1 MAFFWVFSQS
11 HLQRSMTIPNLMF
24 YVRLV
29 ALVSFAFYA
38 QIAQAAGLL
47 RDSDIEEGLSQ
58 LAAPVLIAAGLSP
71 VSTKILVVNDDRLN
85 AFVIDRRHIF
95 LHSGLILRSK
105 TPEML
110 QSVIAHEAA
119 HIANGHIARRRQALQ
134 LTRNAAN
141 FGTALAVAVGAA
153 SGSGQAA
160 TGIALGIRGS
170 ATRKF
175 LSHSRAEESS
185 ADQSA
190 LGYMVRSGINPMGM
204 VDTLDMF
211 VGQENLIV
219 GRQDPYV
226 RSHPLTRDRM
236 RSVET
241 MAMAH
246 DDLPSDPGM
255 VYWHARVVGK
265 LSAFQRAPSW
275 TLGRV
280 KDSHSEDIKHMR
292 SAIAHGRAGQL
303 NLAIQAIDRA
313 IAQRPN
319 DPFYQD
325 LKAEL
330 YMRNRAF
337 SKVRAHTKRPMIC
350 APKMPLYLPVMVAHY
365 WRMGNFHRL
374 WIFWNGRACVI
385 FATAPCCGIWALP
398 IPNWAR
404 MLWPHWSLRND
415 MHCRAALRMPKCTR
429 TAPLLDCP
437 LALPAGSA
445 PKTS

>member
-1 MAFFWVFSQS
+1 
-11 HLQRSMTIPNLMF
+11 MTIPNLMF

-280 KDSHSEDIKHMR
+280 KNSHSEDIKHMR
-292 SAIAHGRAGQL
+292 SAIAHGRAGQI

-337 SKVRAHTKRPMIC
+337 SQSARAYKKAHDMRPKDAIILAGYGRALLADGQFSQALDILERARVRDFRNSALLRDLGVAYSKLGKNAMASLVTAERYALQGRIKDAKVHANRA
-350 APKMPLYLPVMVAHY
+350 AAGLPVGSPS
-365 WRMGNFHRL
+365 WQ
-374 WIFWNGRACVI
+374 RAQDVVDI
-385 FATAPCCGIWALP
+385 
-398 IPNWAR
+398 R
-404 MLWPHWSLRND
+404 
-415 MHCRAALRMPKCTR
+415 
-429 TAPLLDCP
+429 
-437 LALPAGSA
+437 
-445 PKTS
+445 

>member
-1 MAFFWVFSQS
+1 
-11 HLQRSMTIPNLMF
+11 MF

-29 ALVSFAFYA
+29 ALVSFALYA
-38 QIAQAAGLL
+38 QTAQAAGLL

-292 SAIAHGRAGQL
+292 SAIAHGRAGQI

-337 SKVRAHTKRPMIC
+337 SQSARAYKKAHDMRPKDAIILAGYGRALLADRQFSQALDILERARVRDFRNSALLRDLGVAYSKLGKNAMASLVTAERYALQGRIKDAKVHANRA
-350 APKMPLYLPVMVAHY
+350 AAGLPVGSPS
-365 WRMGNFHRL
+365 WQ
-374 WIFWNGRACVI
+374 RAQDVVDI
-385 FATAPCCGIWALP
+385 
-398 IPNWAR
+398 R
-404 MLWPHWSLRND
+404 
-415 MHCRAALRMPKCTR
+415 
-429 TAPLLDCP
+429 
-437 LALPAGSA
+437 
-445 PKTS
+445 

>member
-1 MAFFWVFSQS
+1 
-11 HLQRSMTIPNLMF
+11 MTIPNLMF

-153 SGSGQAA
+153 SGSAQAA

-280 KDSHSEDIKHMR
+280 KNSHSEDIKHMR

-337 SKVRAHTKRPMIC
+337 SQSARAYKKAHDMRPKDAIILAGYGRALLADGQFLQALDILERARVRDFRNSALLRDLGVAYSKLGKNAMASLVTAERYALQGRIKDAKVHANRA
-350 APKMPLYLPVMVAHY
+350 AAGLPVGSPS
-365 WRMGNFHRL
+365 WQ
-374 WIFWNGRACVI
+374 RAQDVVDI
-385 FATAPCCGIWALP
+385 
-398 IPNWAR
+398 R
-404 MLWPHWSLRND
+404 
-415 MHCRAALRMPKCTR
+415 
-429 TAPLLDCP
+429 
-437 LALPAGSA
+437 
-445 PKTS
+445 

>member
-1 MAFFWVFSQS
+1 MA
-11 HLQRSMTIPNLMF
+11 IPNLML
-24 YVRLV
+24 YLRL
-29 ALVSFAFYA
+29 AAFVTLITCA
-38 QIAQAAGLL
+38 QIAHSAGLL
-47 RDSDIEEGLSQ
+47 RDSDIEEGLSR

-71 VSTKILVVNDDRLN
+71 VSTKVLVVDDDRLN

-134 LTRNAAN
+134 LSRNAAN
-141 FGTALAVAVGAA
+141 FGTALAVAIGAA
-153 SGSGQAA
+153 SGSGEAA
-160 TGIALGIRGS
+160 TGIALGVRGS

-190 LGYMVRSGINPMGM
+190 LGYMVRSGVNPMGM
-204 VDTLDMF
+204 VDTLNIF
-211 VGQENLIV
+211 VGQENLVV

-246 DDLPSDPGM
+246 DDLSSDPDM

-265 LSAFQRAPSW
+265 LSAFQREPSW

-280 KDSHSEDIKHMR
+280 NDSHSEDIKHMR
-292 SAIAHGRAGQL
+292 SAIAHGRTG
-303 NLAIQAIDRA
+303 NPTSAIQSIDRA
-313 IAQRPN
+313 LALRPD

-337 SKVRAHTKRPMIC
+337 SDSARAYKKAHDLRPKDAIILAGYGRALLADGKFSRALDILEQARVRDFRNSALLRDLGVTYSKLGKHAMASLVTAERYALRGRIKD
-350 APKMPLYLPVMVAHY
+350 AKMHANRAAAGLPVGSPS
-365 WRMGNFHRL
+365 WQ
-374 WIFWNGRACVI
+374 RAQDVI
-385 FATAPCCGIWALP
+385 DI
-398 IPNWAR
+398 R
-404 MLWPHWSLRND
+404 
-415 MHCRAALRMPKCTR
+415 
-429 TAPLLDCP
+429 
-437 LALPAGSA
+437 
-445 PKTS
+445 

>member
-1 MAFFWVFSQS
+1 MA
-11 HLQRSMTIPNLMF
+11 IPNLMLSL
-24 YVRLV
+24 RLT
-29 ALVSFAFYA
+29 AFVSLITCA
-38 QIAQAAGLL
+38 QIAHSAGLL
-47 RDSDIEEGLSQ
+47 RDSDIEEGLSR
-58 LAAPVLIAAGLSP
+58 LATPVLIAAGLSP
-71 VSTKILVVNDDRLN
+71 VSTKVLVVDDDRLN

-134 LTRNAAN
+134 LSRNAAN
-141 FGTALAVAVGAA
+141 FGTALAIAVGAA
-153 SGSGQAA
+153 SGSGEAA
-160 TGIALGIRGS
+160 TGIALGVRGS

-190 LGYMVRSGINPMGM
+190 LRYMVRSGINPTGM
-204 VDTLDMF
+204 MDTLDIF
-211 VGQENLIV
+211 VGQENLVV

-226 RSHPLTRDRM
+226 RSHPLTRDRI
-236 RSVET
+236 RSIEN

-246 DDLPSDPGM
+246 DDLPSDPDM

-275 TLGRV
+275 TLGRI
-280 KDSHSEDIKHMR
+280 KDSHSEDIKHIR
-292 SAIAHGRAGQL
+292 SAIAHGRAG
-303 NLAIQAIDRA
+303 NLTSAIKSIDRA
-313 IAQRPN
+313 LNLRPD

-337 SKVRAHTKRPMIC
+337 SDSARAYKKAHELRPKDAIILAGYGRALLADGKFTRALDILEQARVRDFRNSALLRDLGVTYSKLGKRAMASLVTAERYALRGRIKD
-350 APKMPLYLPVMVAHY
+350 AKMHAKRAATGLPVGSPS
-365 WRMGNFHRL
+365 WHR
-374 WIFWNGRACVI
+374 AQDVI
-385 FATAPCCGIWALP
+385 EI
-398 IPNWAR
+398 R
-404 MLWPHWSLRND
+404 
-415 MHCRAALRMPKCTR
+415 
-429 TAPLLDCP
+429 
-437 LALPAGSA
+437 
-445 PKTS
+445 

>member
-1 MAFFWVFSQS
+1 
-11 HLQRSMTIPNLMF
+11 MTIPNLMF

-204 VDTLDMF
+204 VDTLYMF

-275 TLGRV
+275 TLGRI
-280 KDSHSEDIKHMR
+280 KNSHSEDIKHMR

-337 SKVRAHTKRPMIC
+337 SQSARAYKKAHDMRPKDAIILAGYGRALLADGQFSQALDILERSRVRDFRNSALLRDLGVAYSKLGKNAMASLVTAERYALQGRIKDAKVHANRA
-350 APKMPLYLPVMVAHY
+350 AAGLPVGSPS
-365 WRMGNFHRL
+365 WQ
-374 WIFWNGRACVI
+374 RAQDVVDI
-385 FATAPCCGIWALP
+385 
-398 IPNWAR
+398 R
-404 MLWPHWSLRND
+404 
-415 MHCRAALRMPKCTR
+415 
-429 TAPLLDCP
+429 
-437 LALPAGSA
+437 
-445 PKTS
+445 

>member
-1 MAFFWVFSQS
+1 MA
-11 HLQRSMTIPNLMF
+11 IPNLMLSL
-24 YVRLV
+24 RL
-29 ALVSFAFYA
+29 AAFVSLITCA
-38 QIAQAAGLL
+38 QIAHSAGLL
-47 RDSDIEEGLSQ
+47 RDSDIEEGLSR

-71 VSTKILVVNDDRLN
+71 VSTKVLVVDDDRLN

-134 LTRNAAN
+134 LSRNAAN

-153 SGSGQAA
+153 IGSGEAA
-160 TGIALGIRGS
+160 TGIALGVRGS

-204 VDTLDMF
+204 VDTLDIF
-211 VGQENLIV
+211 VGQENLVV

-246 DDLPSDPGM
+246 DDLPSDPDM

-280 KDSHSEDIKHMR
+280 KDSHTEDIKHMR
-292 SAIAHGRAGQL
+292 SAIAHGRAG
-303 NLAIQAIDRA
+303 NLTSAIQSIDRA
-313 IAQRPN
+313 LALRPD
-319 DPFYQD
+319 DPFYLD

-337 SKVRAHTKRPMIC
+337 SDSARAYKKAHDLRPKDAIILAGYGRALLADGKFSRALDILEQARVRDFRNSALLRDLGVAYSKLGKHAMASLVTAERYALRGRIKD
-350 APKMPLYLPVMVAHY
+350 AKMHANRAAAGLPVGSPS
-365 WRMGNFHRL
+365 WQ
-374 WIFWNGRACVI
+374 RAQDVI
-385 FATAPCCGIWALP
+385 DI
-398 IPNWAR
+398 R
-404 MLWPHWSLRND
+404 
-415 MHCRAALRMPKCTR
+415 
-429 TAPLLDCP
+429 
-437 LALPAGSA
+437 
-445 PKTS
+445 

>member
-1 MAFFWVFSQS
+1 
-11 HLQRSMTIPNLMF
+11 MTIPNLMF

-95 LHSGLILRSK
+95 LHSGLILRSN

-153 SGSGQAA
+153 SGSAQAA

-292 SAIAHGRAGQL
+292 SAIAHGRAGQI

-337 SKVRAHTKRPMIC
+337 SQSARAYKKAHDMRPKDAIILAGYGRALLADRQFSQALDILERARVRDFRNSALLRDLGVAYSKLGKNAMASLVTAERYALQGRIKDAKVHANRA
-350 APKMPLYLPVMVAHY
+350 AAGLPVGSPS
-365 WRMGNFHRL
+365 WQ
-374 WIFWNGRACVI
+374 RAQDVVDI
-385 FATAPCCGIWALP
+385 
-398 IPNWAR
+398 R
-404 MLWPHWSLRND
+404 
-415 MHCRAALRMPKCTR
+415 
-429 TAPLLDCP
+429 
-437 LALPAGSA
+437 
-445 PKTS
+445 

>member
-1 MAFFWVFSQS
+1 MA
-11 HLQRSMTIPNLMF
+11 IPNLML
-24 YVRLV
+24 YLRL
-29 ALVSFAFYA
+29 AAFVTLITCA
-38 QIAQAAGLL
+38 QIAHSAGLL
-47 RDSDIEEGLSQ
+47 RDSDIEEGLSR

-71 VSTKILVVNDDRLN
+71 VSTKVLVVDDDRLN

-134 LTRNAAN
+134 LSRNAAN
-141 FGTALAVAVGAA
+141 FGTALAVAIGAA
-153 SGSGQAA
+153 SGSGEAA
-160 TGIALGIRGS
+160 TGIALGVRGS

-190 LGYMVRSGINPMGM
+190 LGYMVRSGVNPMGM
-204 VDTLDMF
+204 VDTLNIF
-211 VGQENLIV
+211 VGQENLVV

-246 DDLPSDPGM
+246 DDLSSDPDM

-275 TLGRV
+275 TLRRV
-280 KDSHSEDIKHMR
+280 KDSHSKDIKHMR
-292 SAIAHGRAGQL
+292 SAIAHGRTG
-303 NLAIQAIDRA
+303 NPTSAIQSIDRA
-313 IAQRPN
+313 LALRPD

-337 SKVRAHTKRPMIC
+337 SDSARAYKKAHDLRPKDAIILAGYGRALLADGKFSRALDILEQARVRDFRNSALLRDLGVAYSKLGKHAMASLVTAERYALRGRIKD
-350 APKMPLYLPVMVAHY
+350 AKMHANRAAAGLPVGSPS
-365 WRMGNFHRL
+365 WQ
-374 WIFWNGRACVI
+374 RAQDVI
-385 FATAPCCGIWALP
+385 DI
-398 IPNWAR
+398 R
-404 MLWPHWSLRND
+404 
-415 MHCRAALRMPKCTR
+415 
-429 TAPLLDCP
+429 
-437 LALPAGSA
+437 
-445 PKTS
+445 

>member
-1 MAFFWVFSQS
+1 
-11 HLQRSMTIPNLMF
+11 MTIPNLMF

-280 KDSHSEDIKHMR
+280 KNSHSEDIKHMR

-337 SKVRAHTKRPMIC
+337 SQSARAYKKAHDMRPKDAIILAGYGRALLADRQFSQALDILERARVRDFRNSALLRDLGVAYSKLGKNAMASLVTAERYALQGRIKDAKVHANRA
-350 APKMPLYLPVMVAHY
+350 AAGLPVGSPS
-365 WRMGNFHRL
+365 WQ
-374 WIFWNGRACVI
+374 RAQDVVDI
-385 FATAPCCGIWALP
+385 
-398 IPNWAR
+398 R
-404 MLWPHWSLRND
+404 
-415 MHCRAALRMPKCTR
+415 
-429 TAPLLDCP
+429 
-437 LALPAGSA
+437 
-445 PKTS
+445 

>member
-1 MAFFWVFSQS
+1 
-11 HLQRSMTIPNLMF
+11 MTIPNLMF

-337 SKVRAHTKRPMIC
+337 FQSARAYKKAHDMRPKDAIILAGYGRALLADGQFSQALDILERARVRDFRNSALLRDLGVAYSKLGKNAMASLVTAERYALQGRIKDAKVHANRA
-350 APKMPLYLPVMVAHY
+350 AAGLPVGSPS
-365 WRMGNFHRL
+365 WQ
-374 WIFWNGRACVI
+374 RAQDVVDI
-385 FATAPCCGIWALP
+385 
-398 IPNWAR
+398 R
-404 MLWPHWSLRND
+404 
-415 MHCRAALRMPKCTR
+415 
-429 TAPLLDCP
+429 
-437 LALPAGSA
+437 
-445 PKTS
+445 

>member
-1 MAFFWVFSQS
+1 MA
-11 HLQRSMTIPNLMF
+11 IPNLILSL
-24 YVRLV
+24 RLV
-29 ALVSFAFYA
+29 ALTLMLSCA

-47 RDSDIEEGLSQ
+47 RDSDIEAGLSR

-71 VSTKILVVNDDRLN
+71 VTTKILVVDDDRLN

-134 LTRNAAN
+134 LSRSAAA

-153 SGSGQAA
+153 SGSGEAA
-160 TGIALGIRGS
+160 TGIALGVSGS

-211 VGQENLIV
+211 VGQENLVV

-226 RSHPLTRDRM
+226 RSHPLTRERK

-246 DDLPSDPGM
+246 DDIPSDPNM
-255 VYWHARVVGK
+255 IYWHARVVGK

-275 TLGRV
+275 TLGRA
-280 KDSHSEDIKHMR
+280 KNSYSEDIKHMR
-292 SAIAHGRAGQL
+292 TAIAHGRAGKL
-303 NLAIQAIDRA
+303 SAAISAIDAALAI
-313 IAQRPN
+313 RPN
-319 DPFYQD
+319 DPYYQD

-337 SKVRAHTKRPMIC
+337 SQSAKEYKKAHDLLPKDAIILAGYGRALLANGKFSPALDILEQARVRDFRNRALLRDLGVAYSKLGKNAMASLVTAERYALQGRIKDAKVHANRAS
-350 APKMPLYLPVMVAHY
+350 AGLPVGSPS
-365 WRMGNFHRL
+365 WQ
-374 WIFWNGRACVI
+374 RAQDVI
-385 FATAPCCGIWALP
+385 DI
-398 IPNWAR
+398 R
-404 MLWPHWSLRND
+404 
-415 MHCRAALRMPKCTR
+415 
-429 TAPLLDCP
+429 
-437 LALPAGSA
+437 
-445 PKTS
+445 

>member
-1 MAFFWVFSQS
+1 
-11 HLQRSMTIPNLMF
+11 MTIPNLMF

-204 VDTLDMF
+204 VDTLYMF

-280 KDSHSEDIKHMR
+280 KDSHSEDIKHMH

-337 SKVRAHTKRPMIC
+337 FQSARAYKKAHDMRPKDAIILAGYGRALLADGQFSQALDILERARVRDFRNSALLRDLGVAYSKLGKNAMASLVTAERYALQGRIKDAKVHANRA
-350 APKMPLYLPVMVAHY
+350 AAGLPVGSPS
-365 WRMGNFHRL
+365 WQ
-374 WIFWNGRACVI
+374 RAQDVVDI
-385 FATAPCCGIWALP
+385 
-398 IPNWAR
+398 R
-404 MLWPHWSLRND
+404 
-415 MHCRAALRMPKCTR
+415 
-429 TAPLLDCP
+429 
-437 LALPAGSA
+437 
-445 PKTS
+445 

>member
-1 MAFFWVFSQS
+1 
-11 HLQRSMTIPNLMF
+11 MTIPNLIF

-280 KDSHSEDIKHMR
+280 MDSHSGDIKHMR

-303 NLAIQAIDRA
+303 NLAISAIDRA

-337 SKVRAHTKRPMIC
+337 SQSARAYKKAHDMRPKDAIILAGYGRALLADGQFSQALDILERARVRDFRNSALLRDLGVAYSKLGKNAMASLVTAERYALQGRIKDAKVHANRA
-350 APKMPLYLPVMVAHY
+350 AAGLPVGSPS
-365 WRMGNFHRL
+365 WQ
-374 WIFWNGRACVI
+374 RAQDVVDI
-385 FATAPCCGIWALP
+385 
-398 IPNWAR
+398 R
-404 MLWPHWSLRND
+404 
-415 MHCRAALRMPKCTR
+415 
-429 TAPLLDCP
+429 
-437 LALPAGSA
+437 
-445 PKTS
+445 

>member
-1 MAFFWVFSQS
+1 
-11 HLQRSMTIPNLMF
+11 MTIPNLMF

-153 SGSGQAA
+153 SGSAQAA

-204 VDTLDMF
+204 VDTLYMF

-275 TLGRV
+275 TLGRI
-280 KDSHSEDIKHMR
+280 KNSHSEDIKHMR

-337 SKVRAHTKRPMIC
+337 SQSARAYKKAHDMRPKDAIILAGYGRALLADGQFSQALDILERARVRDFRNSALLRDLGVAYSKLGKNAMASLVTAERYALQGRIKDAKVHANRA
-350 APKMPLYLPVMVAHY
+350 AAGLPVGSPS
-365 WRMGNFHRL
+365 WQ
-374 WIFWNGRACVI
+374 RAQDVVDI
-385 FATAPCCGIWALP
+385 
-398 IPNWAR
+398 R
-404 MLWPHWSLRND
+404 
-415 MHCRAALRMPKCTR
+415 
-429 TAPLLDCP
+429 
-437 LALPAGSA
+437 
-445 PKTS
+445 

>member
-1 MAFFWVFSQS
+1 MA
-11 HLQRSMTIPNLMF
+11 IPNLILSL
-24 YVRLV
+24 RLV
-29 ALVSFAFYA
+29 ALTLMLGCA

-47 RDSDIEEGLSQ
+47 RDSDIEAGLSR

-71 VSTKILVVNDDRLN
+71 VTTKILVVDDDRLN

-119 HIANGHIARRRQALQ
+119 HISNGHIARRRQALQ
-134 LTRNAAN
+134 LSRSAAA

-153 SGSGQAA
+153 SGSGEAA
-160 TGIALGIRGS
+160 TGIALGVRGS

-211 VGQENLIV
+211 VGQENLVV

-226 RSHPLTRDRM
+226 RSHPLTSERK

-246 DDLPSDPGM
+246 DDIPSDPNM
-255 VYWHARVVGK
+255 IYWHARVVGK
-265 LSAFQRAPSW
+265 LSAFQRASSW
-275 TLGRV
+275 TLGRA
-280 KDSHSEDIKHMR
+280 KNSYSEDIKHMR
-292 SAIAHGRAGQL
+292 TAIAHGRAGKL
-303 NLAIQAIDRA
+303 SAAISAIDAALAI
-313 IAQRPN
+313 RPN
-319 DPFYQD
+319 DPYYQD

-337 SKVRAHTKRPMIC
+337 SQSAKEYKKAHDLLPKDAIILAGYGRALLANGKFSPALDILEQARVRDFRNRALLRDLGVAYSKLGKNAMASLVTAERYALQGRIKDAKVHANRAS
-350 APKMPLYLPVMVAHY
+350 AGLPVGSPS
-365 WRMGNFHRL
+365 WQ
-374 WIFWNGRACVI
+374 RAQDVI
-385 FATAPCCGIWALP
+385 DI
-398 IPNWAR
+398 R
-404 MLWPHWSLRND
+404 
-415 MHCRAALRMPKCTR
+415 
-429 TAPLLDCP
+429 
-437 LALPAGSA
+437 
-445 PKTS
+445 

>member
-1 MAFFWVFSQS
+1 
-11 HLQRSMTIPNLMF
+11 MTIPNLMF

-85 AFVIDRRHIF
+85 AFVIDRLHIF

-280 KDSHSEDIKHMR
+280 KVSHSEDIKHMR

-337 SKVRAHTKRPMIC
+337 SQSARAYKKAHDMRPKDAIILAGYGRALLADGQFSQALDILERARVRDFRNSALLRDLGVAYSKLGKNAMASLVTAERYALQGRIKDAKVHANRA
-350 APKMPLYLPVMVAHY
+350 AAGLPVGSPS
-365 WRMGNFHRL
+365 WQ
-374 WIFWNGRACVI
+374 RAQDVVDI
-385 FATAPCCGIWALP
+385 
-398 IPNWAR
+398 R
-404 MLWPHWSLRND
+404 
-415 MHCRAALRMPKCTR
+415 
-429 TAPLLDCP
+429 
-437 LALPAGSA
+437 
-445 PKTS
+445 